1 MNKLTSERYFS
12 ILAPEIPII
21 NFRMF
26 NVYGPGQCLIDLKQ
40 GMVSIYIAMAIKNS
54 KINIKGSLDRVRDF
68 IYIDDVINFWFEAI
82 NLDFYNHHTLNLGT
96 GLGIK
101 ISNLVEK
108 IIYADNSK
116 LIDFFGKYNFLGIDE
131 GLERFIKHAYMEK

>member
-1 MNKLTSERYFS
+1 MASAHYLRIFKEFN
-12 ILAPEIPII
+12 I
-21 NFRMF
+21 NSTALRLF

-68 IYIDDVINFWFEAI
+68 IYIDDVINFWFKAI

-108 IIYADNSK
+108 IIHIISK
-116 LIDFFGKYNFLGIDE
+116 PIE
-131 GLERFIKHAYMEK
+131 IKIYPPTPCDQKII